1 MYKLIIKLT
10 TLRYEVKYMWPG
22 VIEQTANG
30 RENYDLP
37 SRLLKDRIILVQGEI
52 EDSMATS
59 IVAQLLFLEAQ
70 DPTKEISMYIN
81 SPGGSVTAGLSIT
94 DTMNFIKAP
103 VTTIVMGLAAS
114 MGTIIAAS
122 GEKGHRFMLPNAEYL
137 IHQPM
142 GGAAGGTQQTDMAII
157 AEQLTKTRAKLNK
170 ILADASGKDLKTI
183 GRDTERDNWMSA
195 EETLEY
201 GFIDGI
207 LTKSGEKPA
216 TK

>member
-1 MYKLIIKLT
+1 
-10 TLRYEVKYMWPG
+10 MWPG

-37 SRLLKDRIILVQGEI
+37 SRLLKDRIILVQGEV

-70 DPTKEISMYIN
+70 DPNKEISMYIN

-122 GEKGHRFMLPNAEYL
+122 GEKGHRYMLPNAEYL

-170 ILADASGKDLKTI
+170 ILADASDKDLNQI
-183 GRDTERDNWMSA
+183 AHDTERDNWMSA

-207 LTKSGEKPA
+207 LTKSGDKPIS
-216 TK
+216 K

>member
-1 MYKLIIKLT
+1 
-10 TLRYEVKYMWPG
+10 MWPG

-157 AEQLTKTRAKLNK
+157 AEHLTKTRAKLNK

>member
-1 MYKLIIKLT
+1 
-10 TLRYEVKYMWPG
+10 MWPG
-22 VIEQTANG
+22 VFEQTANG
-30 RENYDLP
+30 RESYDLP
-37 SRLLKDRIILVQGEI
+37 SRLLKDRIVLVQGEI

-59 IVAQLLFLEAQ
+59 IAAQLLFLEAQ

-114 MGTIIAAS
+114 MGTIIDSS

-142 GGAAGGTQQTDMAII
+142 GGAGGGTQQTDMAII
-157 AEQLTKTRAKLNK
+157 AKQLTKTREKLNK
-170 ILADASGKDLKTI
+170 ILANASGKDLETI
-183 GRDTERDNWMSA
+183 AHDTERDYWMSA

-201 GFIDGI
+201 GLIDGI
-207 LTKSGEKPA
+207 LTKAGEKPVI
-216 TK
+216 K

>member
-1 MYKLIIKLT
+1 
-10 TLRYEVKYMWPG
+10 MWPG

-170 ILADASGKDLKTI
+170 ILADASGKDLMVI

>member
-1 MYKLIIKLT
+1 
-10 TLRYEVKYMWPG
+10 MWPG

-37 SRLLKDRIILVQGEI
+37 SRLLKDRIILVQGEV

-70 DPTKEISMYIN
+70 DPNKEISMYIN

-122 GEKGHRFMLPNAEYL
+122 GEKGHRYMLPNAEYL

-170 ILADASGKDLKTI
+170 ILADVSGKDLDQI
-183 GRDTERDNWMSA
+183 AHDTERDNWMSA

-207 LTKSGEKPA
+207 LTKSGDKPIS
-216 TK
+216 K

>member
-1 MYKLIIKLT
+1 
-10 TLRYEVKYMWPG
+10 MWPG

-170 ILADASGKDLKTI
+170 ILADASGKNLKVI

>member
-1 MYKLIIKLT
+1 
-10 TLRYEVKYMWPG
+10 MWPG

-37 SRLLKDRIILVQGEI
+37 SRLLKDRIILVQGEV

-70 DPTKEISMYIN
+70 DPNKEISMYIN

-114 MGTIIAAS
+114 MGTIIAAA
-122 GEKGHRFMLPNAEYL
+122 GEKGHRYMLPNAEYL

-170 ILADASGKDLKTI
+170 ILADASGKDLDQI
-183 GRDTERDNWMSA
+183 AHDTERDNWMSA

-207 LTKSGEKPA
+207 LTKSGDKPIS
-216 TK
+216 K

>member
-1 MYKLIIKLT
+1 
-10 TLRYEVKYMWPG
+10 MWPG

-37 SRLLKDRIILVQGEI
+37 SRLLKDRIILVQGEV

-70 DPTKEISMYIN
+70 DPNKEISMYIN

-114 MGTIIAAS
+114 MGTVIAAS
-122 GEKGHRFMLPNAEYL
+122 GEKGHRYMLPNAEYL

-170 ILADASGKDLKTI
+170 ILADASGKDLDQI
-183 GRDTERDNWMSA
+183 AHDTERDNWMSA

-207 LTKSGEKPA
+207 LTKSGDKPIS
-216 TK
+216 K

>member
-1 MYKLIIKLT
+1 
-10 TLRYEVKYMWPG
+10 MWPG

-37 SRLLKDRIILVQGEI
+37 SRLLKDRIILVQGEV

-70 DPTKEISMYIN
+70 DPNKEISMYIN

-122 GEKGHRFMLPNAEYL
+122 GEKGHRYMLPNAEYL

-170 ILADASGKDLKTI
+170 ILADASGKDLDQI
-183 GRDTERDNWMSA
+183 AHDTERDNWMSA

-207 LTKSGEKPA
+207 LTKSGDKPIS
-216 TK
+216 K